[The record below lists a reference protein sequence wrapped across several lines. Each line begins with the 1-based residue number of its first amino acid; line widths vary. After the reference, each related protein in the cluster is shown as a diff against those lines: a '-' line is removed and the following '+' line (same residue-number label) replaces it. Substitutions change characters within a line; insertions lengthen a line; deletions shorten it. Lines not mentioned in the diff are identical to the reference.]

1 MQNIDKSKIYKIDSK
16 QQLIE
21 MIKQYP
27 LIRILTN
34 GKTVFAWEYDVANH
48 DEVRNAFTEITDEF
62 TAYWIDNK
70 GRLLHSIKIDYP
82 VLKKF
87 VNYWFPDCWYGKHI
101 KEYDSHEG
109 LPLFQKLSPAEDFI
123 ARCWEFKITAMAQPH
138 GTLDENYKWNPGKF
152 LLFTEDNEMPDRL
165 PHAHVCVNINNKQ
178 YKGNPLRSVA
188 WADKYKSI
196 FSVRLI
202 DYKTAEQYTP
212 DNLIVEEEVEK
223 DCYLNM
229 PESDKT
235 ELVRL
240 LNKEKTDL
248 WCHYLLS
255 NGDDENE

>member
-48 DEVRNAFTEITDEF
+48 DEVRNAFTEITDKF
-62 TAYWIDNK
+62 AAYRIDK
-70 GRLLHSIKIDYP
+70 GRLLPSVKIDLP
-82 VLKKF
+82 IIQKF
-87 VNYWFPDCWYGKHI
+87 LNKWFPDCWYGKHI

-109 LPLFQKLSPAEDFI
+109 LPLFQKLSPSEDFI
-123 ARCWEFKITAMAQPH
+123 ARCWELKITAMAQPH
-138 GTLDENYKWNPGKF
+138 GTLDENYKWNPGK
-152 LLFTEDNEMPDRL
+152 LFTEDNEMPDRL

-202 DYKTAEQYTP
+202 DYETAEPYTP
-212 DNLIVEEEVEK
+212 DNLIIEDEVEK

-240 LNKEKTDL
+240 LNREKADL

-255 NGDDENE
+255 NGDDKNE